1 MMMKIHT
8 TITRLP
14 VLLARVM
21 NRSPALIKCT
31 VRIIVQID
39 RLSSNALI
47 GTPLALVRENSL
59 GACPR
64 WLSENSMRE
73 LENMN
78 EFITDMNETNNTS
91 FMATAAPPNP
101 ARLNSET

>member
-1 MMMKIHT
+1 M
-8 TITRLP
+8 
-14 VLLARVM
+14 
-21 NRSPALIKCT
+21 
-31 VRIIVQID
+31 
-39 RLSSNALI
+39 
-47 GTPLALVRENSL
+47 

-64 WLSENSMRE
+64 WLSEKSMRE